1 MGSGVS
7 TAPGDSPYPPPARM
21 EGVHEYMGSG
31 ASTGSGEVATPVLA
45 HMDVGEPGRSVRV
58 PAPDTKCNFYI
69 EFYE

>member
-1 MGSGVS
+1 MT
-7 TAPGDSPYPPPARM
+7 TASAY
-21 EGVHEYMGSG
+21 EYMGSG

-58 PAPDTKCNFYI
+58 PAPVIKCNLYI